1 MKKVICKAKFYLTR
15 EKDRLYSRHVI
26 EGGFMNTAI
35 ESLGHLAAQVE
46 LQAQNPMLHPEE
58 RQRLL
63 DLADRYREAQLELL
77 AQEAA

>member
-1 MKKVICKAKFYLTR
+1 
-15 EKDRLYSRHVI
+15 
-26 EGGFMNTAI
+26 MNTAI

-46 LQAQNPMLHPEE
+46 LQAQNPMLHPAE